1 MLVLSLHLVA
11 ADSLAAEFAG
21 TLKDLT
27 LEAPGGLGG
36 APEGMAFIA
45 PPGSTASAT
54 FGDLGDG
61 DAGIRMSVKQ
71 AGDALVCS
79 LPVPLGPQA
88 FAKARVRVPEII
100 AGNGSWMGMNF
111 ELRARDSAGQLV
123 SPGGGPYVLIANVR
137 DVGGWKDLEGRIQV
151 PAGATQGEFC
161 FRFVLSTGTV
171 EIDKLAIISRNGEAG
186 GAAPPPLP
194 RGTPPASVPMLPP
207 AAATTKTGK
216 SPPPPAPVA
225 APAIVVASVPAPA
238 APTSGD
244 SANRGFTLRLD
255 QRSSSSACTR
265 WIDSGSP
272 ITVWGSADLAA
283 INGDAIDWSGVAV
296 ESYARD
302 ANDRPLT
309 TGGVP
314 YAPLFVSTQA
324 GDSQRFSVAWTPPV
338 GAERIRL
345 CARFSDA
352 AGAIAFDWK

>member
-1 MLVLSLHLVA
+1 MLLLSLHLLAV
-11 ADSLAAEFAG
+11 DGLAAEFSG

-36 APEGMAFIA
+36 APDGMAFIVPA
-45 PPGSTASAT
+45 GSTASAT

-88 FAKARVRVPEII
+88 FAKARVRVPEIT
-100 AGNGSWMGMNF
+100 AGNGSWMGLNF
-111 ELRARDSAGQLV
+111 ELRARDSTGQLV

-137 DVGGWKDLEGRIQV
+137 EAGGWKDVEGRIQV
-151 PAGATQGEFC
+151 PTGATQGEFC

-171 EIDKLAIISRNGEAG
+171 EVDKLAIISRASEGG
-186 GAAPPPLP
+186 GAAPPALP
-194 RGTPPASVPMLPP
+194 RSA
-207 AAATTKTGK
+207 
-216 SPPPPAPVA
+216 PPPTAPMVVAA
-225 APAIVVASVPAPA
+225 APAATAPA
-238 APTSGD
+238 VTSIAVPPAGAAAGD

-265 WIDSGSP
+265 WIDSKRP
-272 ITVWGSADLAA
+272 VTVWGSADLST

-302 ANDRPLT
+302 SNDRQLT
-309 TGGVP
+309 MGGVP

-324 GDSQRFSVAWTPPV
+324 GDSQRFSVAWTPPA
-338 GAERIRL
+338 GTERIRL
-345 CARFSDA
+345 CARFSDS

>member
-1 MLVLSLHLVA
+1 MLLLSLHLLA
-11 ADSLAAEFAG
+11 ANALAAEFAG
-21 TLKDLT
+21 TLKDLS
-27 LEAPGGLGG
+27 LDAPGGLGG
-36 APEGMAFIA
+36 APDGMAFIV

-54 FGDLGDG
+54 FGDLGEG

-79 LPVPLGPQA
+79 LLVPLGAQA

-137 DVGGWKDLEGRIQV
+137 ETGGWKDLEGRIQV

-171 EIDKLAIISRNGEAG
+171 EIDKLAIISRLSEGG

-194 RGTPPASVPMLPP
+194 RGTPPASAPMLP
-207 AAATTKTGK
+207 AAAKAPGK
-216 SPPPPAPVA
+216 VPPAPVS
-225 APAIVVASVPAPA
+225 APAIVVTPVPAPA
-238 APTSGD
+238 VPAGD

-265 WIDSGSP
+265 WIDSKSP
-272 ITVWGSADLAA
+272 VTVWGSADLTT

-314 YAPLFVSTQA
+314 YAPLFVSTVA

-338 GAERIRL
+338 GTERIRL